1 MAQSAT
7 APRSTDRRARAGDP
21 VDQRR
26 DQMLR
31 AAAELIAER
40 GFSETRIAD
49 VASRVDAS
57 SALVIYYFNTKD
69 ELLTE
74 ALRYSE
80 NSFYEASAE
89 MLART
94 PLLHDRLEML
104 VRLTCVPRAEEIPGS
119 WGLWFDLWAQAFRHP
134 QVAKDRLELDAR
146 WRDTITRLVEEGIAS
161 REIPPTDAQDF
172 AVTWSVLLDGLSI
185 QVALDDP
192 VVTVDRAF
200 DIAMTFAVRELGLT
214 PRGHKRGK
222 RGRAKPHRAVDAA
235 AAKR

>member
-1 MAQSAT
+1 MTQPATAQSA
-7 APRSTDRRARAGDP
+7 ADRSARVGEP
-21 VDQRR
+21 VDDRR

-57 SALVIYYFNTKD
+57 SALVIYYFGTKD
-69 ELLTE
+69 GLLTE

-80 NSFYEASAE
+80 NRFYEASAE
-89 MLART
+89 MLARV
-94 PLLHDRLEML
+94 PSLRERLEML
-104 VRLTCVPRAEEIPGS
+104 VRLTCVPQGDNDVPGS

-146 WRDTITRLVEEGIAS
+146 WRETIARIVDEAIESG
-161 REIPPTDAQDF
+161 EISPIDAYAF

-200 DIAMTFAVRELGLT
+200 DIAMTFAVRELGLAA
-214 PRGHKRGK
+214 
-222 RGRAKPHRAVDAA
+222 GRPRAVRSGSKQRRAA
-235 AAKR
+235 GAKS

>member
-1 MAQSAT
+1 MAQPAT
-7 APRSTDRRARAGDP
+7 AQRTADRSAREGDP

-57 SALVIYYFNTKD
+57 SALVIYYFGTKD
-69 ELLTE
+69 VLLTE

-80 NSFYEASAE
+80 NRFYEASAE
-89 MLART
+89 MLARV
-94 PLLHDRLEML
+94 PSLRGRLEML
-104 VRLTCVPRAEEIPGS
+104 VRLTCVPQTDNEIPGS

-146 WRDTITRLVEEGIAS
+146 WRDTIAEIVDQGIAS
-161 REIPPTDAQDF
+161 GEIAATDADAF

-200 DIAMTFAVRELGLT
+200 DIAMTFAVRELGLET
-214 PRGHKRGK
+214 ARAPSRAKRS
-222 RGRAKPHRAVDAA
+222 RAKPRRVAGT
-235 AAKR
+235 KG